1 MIIEIADFQV
11 APERQQAFVQTL
23 QKAVATVLSQS
34 RGYRGHGIV
43 SGIENP
49 GRCVLTVHWDS
60 VADHTEGFRQSPA
73 FADWRALIGPFF
85 LTPPQVEH
93 FVVVEQRLPV

>member
-1 MIIEIADFQV
+1 MIIEIADFSV
-11 APERQQAFVQTL
+11 APEQQQAFVLTL
-23 QKAVATVLSQS
+23 QKAVANVLSQS

-60 VADHTEGFRQSPA
+60 VEDHTVGFRQSEL
-73 FADWRALIGPFF
+73 FTQWRSIIGPFF
-85 LTPPQVEH
+85 AAPPVVEH
-93 FVVVEQRLPV
+93 FELVTKSD

>member
-1 MIIEIADFQV
+1 MIIEIADFSV
-11 APERQQAFVQTL
+11 APEQQQAFVLTL
-23 QKAVATVLSQS
+23 QKAVANVLSQS

-60 VADHTEGFRQSPA
+60 VEDHTVGFRQSTA

-85 LTPPQVEH
+85 KAPPQVEH
-93 FVVVEQRLPV
+93 FAVVELRPPV